1 MGIGQIVGLVL
12 LVVILGTSALAFRRL
27 WRLRQGRVDVAL
39 RSSPNDTGRGW
50 RQGVGRYRG
59 DGFAWFRFS
68 SLRSGPH
75 RVLDREQLQIVE
87 RRGPTAPE
95 SYLVPSGSVVLRC
108 RTGVDELE
116 LAMRQDTLTGFL
128 SWLESAPPGAKRRPG
143 S

>member
-12 LVVILGTSALAFRRL
+12 LAGLLVISALAFRRL
-27 WRLRQGRVDVAL
+27 RRLRRGGVDVAL
-39 RSSPNDTGRGW
+39 RSSPNDAGRGW
-50 RQGVGRYRG
+50 HQGVGRYRG
-59 DGFAWFRFS
+59 NGFAWFRIS
-68 SLRSGPH
+68 SLRSGPD

-87 RRGPTAPE
+87 RRGPTVSE
-95 SYLVPSGSVVLRC
+95 SYTMPSGSVVLRC

-128 SWLESAPPGAKRRPG
+128 SWLESAPPSTNPWA